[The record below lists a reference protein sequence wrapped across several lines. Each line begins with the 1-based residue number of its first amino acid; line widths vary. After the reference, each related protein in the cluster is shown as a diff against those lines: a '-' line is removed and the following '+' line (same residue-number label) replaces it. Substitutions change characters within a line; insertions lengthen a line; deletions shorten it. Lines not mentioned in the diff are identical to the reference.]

1 MWGEG
6 LSVFGGHSRGHGS
19 VRKFLFFFLFFLI
32 LVLWRSMVRVR
43 STERACIWFL
53 LHVTQELKVFGLLVD
68 M

>member
-1 MWGEG
+1 MGRGAVCLRRTQQRTWLGEEI
-6 LSVFGGHSRGHGS
+6 S
-19 VRKFLFFFLFFLI
+19 FLFFFFLI